1 MPHNSHNSQS
11 VGATVGLSNGVLS
24 TNGGTGIGGTS
35 TTTGSSSP
43 GEDLGSTDEV
53 KVFKDE
59 GEQENEEIS
68 SQTQQELQDEKLS
81 LIDLTE
87 SEVSC
92 DCKIAKITITES
104 NSHSEIVP
112 KLIRTVLFILFL
124 CLFVILFILVPCSP
138 KFN

>member
-11 VGATVGLSNGVLS
+11 AGVTVGLSNGALS

-43 GEDLGSTDEV
+43 NDDGSTDEV

-68 SQTQQELQDEKLS
+68 SQSLLEEKSS

-87 SEVSC
+87 SEVSWIV
-92 DCKIAKITITES
+92 KTES
-104 NSHSEIVP
+104 IFS
-112 KLIRTVLFILFL
+112 
-124 CLFVILFILVPCSP
+124 
-138 KFN
+138 

>member
-11 VGATVGLSNGVLS
+11 AGATVGLSNGVLS

-43 GEDLGSTDEV
+43 GDDLGSTDEV

-68 SQTQQELQDEKLS
+68 SQTLLEEKSS

-87 SEVSC
+87 SEVSNATSANVC
-92 DCKIAKITITES
+92 FYADMCP
-104 NSHSEIVP
+104 SHCV
-112 KLIRTVLFILFL
+112 THILKYTHTTNW
-124 CLFVILFILVPCSP
+124 S
-138 KFN
+138 

>member
-1 MPHNSHNSQS
+1 MPHNSHNSQNT
-11 VGATVGLSNGVLS
+11 GATVGLSNGVLS

-43 GEDLGSTDEV
+43 GDDLGSTDEV

-68 SQTQQELQDEKLS
+68 SQTLLEEKSS

-87 SEVSC
+87 SEVSHVPPNAQN
-92 DCKIAKITITES
+92 KTIRSILSVHMFTC
-104 NSHSEIVP
+104 SHVRMI
-112 KLIRTVLFILFL
+112 
-124 CLFVILFILVPCSP
+124 
-138 KFN
+138 

>member
-87 SEVSC
+87 SEVS
-92 DCKIAKITITES
+92 
-104 NSHSEIVP
+104 V
-112 KLIRTVLFILFL
+112 
-124 CLFVILFILVPCSP
+124 
-138 KFN
+138 

>member
-24 TNGGTGIGGTS
+24 TNGGSGIGGTS

-87 SEVSC
+87 SEVSVH
-92 DCKIAKITITES
+92 KPL
-104 NSHSEIVP
+104 NSSE
-112 KLIRTVLFILFL
+112 
-124 CLFVILFILVPCSP
+124 
-138 KFN
+138 

>member
-87 SEVSC
+87 SEVSVSLAAWL
-92 DCKIAKITITES
+92 AKPENNNNNNNKHTER
-104 NSHSEIVP
+104 E
-112 KLIRTVLFILFL
+112 RYY
-124 CLFVILFILVPCSP
+124 
-138 KFN
+138 

>member
-11 VGATVGLSNGVLS
+11 AGATVGLSNGVLS

-43 GEDLGSTDEV
+43 GDDLGSTDEV

-68 SQTQQELQDEKLS
+68 SQTLLEEKSS

-87 SEVSC
+87 SEVSY
-92 DCKIAKITITES
+92 
-104 NSHSEIVP
+104 
-112 KLIRTVLFILFL
+112 IRLSVRVCVTDFCHTKQQLTFQ
-124 CLFVILFILVPCSP
+124 
-138 KFN
+138 NT

>member
-11 VGATVGLSNGVLS
+11 AGATVGLSNGVLS

-87 SEVSC
+87 SEVS
-92 DCKIAKITITES
+92 
-104 NSHSEIVP
+104 V
-112 KLIRTVLFILFL
+112 
-124 CLFVILFILVPCSP
+124 
-138 KFN
+138 

>member
-35 TTTGSSSP
+35 NTTGSSSP

-87 SEVSC
+87 SEVS
-92 DCKIAKITITES
+92 AKK
-104 NSHSEIVP
+104 IVP
-112 KLIRTVLFILFL
+112 KQ
-124 CLFVILFILVPCSP
+124 
-138 KFN
+138 